1 MVGIDTYELTKLGKN
16 YQEKTLEKDK
26 ILC

>member
-16 YQEKTLEKDK
+16 YQEKALEKDK
-26 ILC
+26 VLC